1 MVNYL
6 TSKRRRLVVKL
17 TSIFPLTFV
26 KAKRRFNI
34 LLWVLLCI
42 PCLLTSC
49 DHDVHDCEGS
59 GGLSVSLAWTDEA
72 DKGTEVKDVKLW
84 IFDTEDGSP
93 VVEKQ
98 YGSAQE
104 VASQRFSLQ
113 EGHYSIL
120 TTANLV
126 APYII
131 GEATRAIPNM
141 NHLMLGLSNPS
152 ASPEHAYYGLTDV
165 VIDKEDVRYITKSDM
180 RRMLAELTI
189 FIEGVPD
196 NFAMIGK
203 VLNVAT
209 GLLPLQK
216 NEDGTF
222 GTASYTKEECDI
234 PLRIAVPGETLKTET
249 LRLMPTANGFH
260 TTKLFI
266 QLISP
271 GGVVSNYDIEAPIMK
286 SGGKYKIN
294 LEFEEMKPYM
304 YFTSTKIDDWTEE
317 WIYRGEILN
326 PED

>member
-1 MVNYL
+1 M
-6 TSKRRRLVVKL
+6 
-17 TSIFPLTFV
+17 

-34 LLWVLLCI
+34 WLWVLLCV
-42 PCLLTSC
+42 PCLLASC
-49 DHDVHDCEGS
+49 DHNVHDGEEE
-59 GGLSVSLAWTDEA
+59 GGLSVSLTWADEA
-72 DKGTEVKDVKLW
+72 DQGTEVKDVKLW
-84 IFDTEDGSP
+84 IFNADDGSL
-93 VVEKQ
+93 VEEKH

-104 VASQRFSLQ
+104 VASQRFALPV
-113 EGHYSIL
+113 GHYQIL
-120 TTANLV
+120 AATNLIE
-126 APYII
+126 PFFI
-131 GEATRAIPNM
+131 GEATRATLNM
-141 NHLMLGLSNPS
+141 NQLMFGLSNPS
-152 ASPEHAYYGLTDV
+152 ASPDHAYYGVTDI
-165 VIDKEDVRYITKSDM
+165 VIDKSNVNYITKNEM
-180 RRMLAELTI
+180 RHILAELTI

-249 LRLMPTANGFH
+249 LRLMPTAHGFH
-260 TTKLFI
+260 TTKLFV

-271 GGVVSNYDIEAPIMK
+271 GGVVSNYDIEAPVMK

-304 YFTSTKIDDWTEE
+304 YLTSTKIDDWTEE

>member
-1 MVNYL
+1 MRNYL
-6 TSKRRRLVVKL
+6 TGKERLLVAAL
-17 TSIFPLTFV
+17 AFILP
-26 KAKRRFNI
+26 KRRFNI
-34 LLWVLLCI
+34 WLWVLLCV
-42 PCLLTSC
+42 PCLLASC
-49 DHDVHDCEGS
+49 DHDVHDGEDD
-59 GGLSVSLAWTDEA
+59 GGLSVSLTWADEA
-72 DKGTEVKDVKLW
+72 DQGTEVKDVKLW
-84 IFDTEDGSP
+84 IFNADDGSL
-93 VVEKQ
+93 VEEKH

-104 VASQRFSLQ
+104 VASQRFALPV
-113 EGHYSIL
+113 GHYQIL
-120 TTANLV
+120 ATTNLIE
-126 APYII
+126 PFFI
-131 GEATRAIPNM
+131 GEATRATLNM
-141 NHLMLGLSNPS
+141 NQLMFGLSNPS
-152 ASPEHAYYGLTDV
+152 ASPDHAYYGVTDIG
-165 VIDKEDVRYITKSDM
+165 IDKSNVNYITKNEM
-180 RRMLAELTI
+180 RHILAELTI

-271 GGVVSNYDIEAPIMK
+271 GGVVSNYDIEAPVMK

-304 YFTSTKIDDWTEE
+304 YLTSTKIDDWTEK

>member
-1 MVNYL
+1 MK
-6 TSKRRRLVVKL
+6 TKK
-17 TSIFPLTFV
+17 
-26 KAKRRFNI
+26 RFNI
-34 LLWVLLCI
+34 WLWVLLGV
-42 PCLLTSC
+42 PCLLPSC
-49 DHDVHDCEGS
+49 DHDVHDGEGD
-59 GGLSVSLAWTDEA
+59 GGLSVSLAWADEA
-72 DKGTEVKDVKLW
+72 DEGTEVKDVKTW
-84 IFDTEDGSP
+84 IVNVTDGTQVAQS
-93 VVEKQ
+93 Q
-98 YGSAQE
+98 HGSAQE
-104 VASQRFSLQ
+104 MAKERYDLP
-113 EGHYSIL
+113 EGQYRIL
-120 TTANLV
+120 TTTNLV
-126 APYII
+126 DPFTIS
-131 GEATRAIPNM
+131 EQTRAVDNISS
-141 NHLMLGLSNPS
+141 LVIGLSNPS
-152 ASPEHAYYGLTDV
+152 ASPDHAYYGVTDIG
-165 VIDKEDVRYITKSDM
+165 IDKSNVNYITKNEM
-180 RRMLAELTI
+180 RHILAELTI
-189 FIEGVPD
+189 FIEEVPD

-249 LRLMPTANGFH
+249 LRLMPTANGLH

-271 GGVVSNYDIEAPIMK
+271 GGVVSNYDIEAPVMK

-304 YFTSTKIDDWTEE
+304 YLTSTKIDDWTEE

>member
-1 MVNYL
+1 M
-6 TSKRRRLVVKL
+6 R
-17 TSIFPLTFV
+17 
-26 KAKRRFNI
+26 AKRRFNI
-34 LLWVLLCI
+34 GLWVLLCV
-42 PCLLTSC
+42 PCLLASC
-49 DHDVHDCEGS
+49 DHDVHDGEGD
-59 GGLSVSLAWTDEA
+59 GGLSVSLAWADEA
-72 DKGTEVKDVKLW
+72 DEGTEVKDVKTW
-84 IFDTEDGSP
+84 IVNATDGTQVAQS
-93 VVEKQ
+93 Q

-104 VASQRFSLQ
+104 MAKERYDLP
-113 EGHYSIL
+113 EGNYRIL
-120 TTANLV
+120 TTTNLV
-126 APYII
+126 DPFTIS
-131 GEATRAIPNM
+131 EQTRAVDNINS
-141 NHLMLGLSNPS
+141 LAIGLSDPS
-152 ASPEHAYYGLTDV
+152 ASPEHAYYGVTDI
-165 VIDKEDVRYITKSDM
+165 VIDKENVHYITKNEM
-180 RRMLAELTI
+180 RHILAELTI

-271 GGVVSNYDIEAPIMK
+271 DDTVRNYDIEAPVMK
-286 SGGKYKIN
+286 SGGKYQIN
-294 LEFEEMKPYM
+294 LEYEEMKPYM
-304 YFTSTKIDDWTEE
+304 YLTSMKIDDWTEG
-317 WIYRGEILN
+317 WVYRGEILN

>member
-1 MVNYL
+1 M
-6 TSKRRRLVVKL
+6 
-17 TSIFPLTFV
+17 

-34 LLWVLLCI
+34 WLWVLLCV
-42 PCLLTSC
+42 PCLLASC
-49 DHDVHDCEGS
+49 DHDVHNDEEE
-59 GGLSVSLAWTDEA
+59 GGLSVSLTWADEA

-84 IFDTEDGSP
+84 IFSADDGSL
-93 VVEKQ
+93 VEEKHG
-98 YGSAQE
+98 GSAQE
-104 VASQRFSLQ
+104 VASQRFALPV
-113 EGHYSIL
+113 GHYQIL
-120 TTANLV
+120 ATTNLIE
-126 APYII
+126 PFFI
-131 GEATRAIPNM
+131 GEATRATFNM
-141 NHLMLGLSNPS
+141 NLLMFGLSNPS
-152 ASPEHAYYGLTDV
+152 ASPEHAYYGVTDI
-165 VIDKEDVRYITKSDM
+165 VIDKSNVNYITKNEM
-180 RRMLAELTI
+180 RHILAELTI
-189 FIEGVPD
+189 FIKGVPD

-249 LRLMPTANGFH
+249 LRLMPTAHGLH

-271 GGVVSNYDIEAPIMK
+271 GGVVSNYDIEAPVMK

-304 YFTSTKIDDWTEE
+304 YLTSTKIDDWTEE

>member
-6 TSKRRRLVVKL
+6 TSKRRRQVVKL
-17 TSIFPLTFV
+17 TSILPLTFV

-34 LLWVLLCI
+34 WLWVLLCI

-49 DHDVHDCEGS
+49 DHDVHDCEGG

-84 IFDTEDGSP
+84 IFNTDDESP

-113 EGHYSIL
+113 EGHYRIL

-165 VIDKEDVRYITKSDM
+165 VIDKENVRYITKSNM
-180 RRMLAELTI
+180 RHILAELTI

-249 LRLMPTANGFH
+249 LRLMPTANGLH

-271 GGVVSNYDIEAPIMK
+271 GGVVSNYDIEAPVMK

-304 YFTSTKIDDWTEE
+304 YLTSTKIDDWTEE

>member
-1 MVNYL
+1 M
-6 TSKRRRLVVKL
+6 
-17 TSIFPLTFV
+17 

-34 LLWVLLCI
+34 WLWVLLCV

-49 DHDVHDCEGS
+49 DHNVHDGEDE
-59 GGLSVSLAWTDEA
+59 GGLSVSLTWADEA
-72 DKGTEVKDVKLW
+72 DQGTEVKDVKLW
-84 IFDTEDGSP
+84 IFNADDGSL
-93 VVEKQ
+93 VEEKH
-98 YGSAQE
+98 YGSTKE
-104 VASQRFSLQ
+104 VASQRFALPV
-113 EGHYSIL
+113 GHYQIL
-120 TTANLV
+120 AATNLIE
-126 APYII
+126 PFFI
-131 GEATRAIPNM
+131 GEATRATLNINQ
-141 NHLMLGLSNPS
+141 LMFGLSNPS
-152 ASPEHAYYGLTDV
+152 ASPDHAYYGVTDI
-165 VIDKEDVRYITKSDM
+165 VIDKSNVNYITKNEM
-180 RRMLAELTI
+180 RHILAELTI

-249 LRLMPTANGFH
+249 LRLMPTAHGFH

-304 YFTSTKIDDWTEE
+304 YLTSTKIDDWTEK

>member
-1 MVNYL
+1 M
-6 TSKRRRLVVKL
+6 
-17 TSIFPLTFV
+17 

-34 LLWVLLCI
+34 WLWVLLCV
-42 PCLLTSC
+42 PCLLASC
-49 DHDVHDCEGS
+49 DHDVHDGENE
-59 GGLSVSLAWTDEA
+59 GGLSVSLTWADEA
-72 DKGTEVKDVKLW
+72 DQGTEVNDVKTW
-84 IFDTEDGSP
+84 IVNATDGTQVAQS
-93 VVEKQ
+93 Q
-98 YGSAQE
+98 HGSAQE
-104 VASQRFSLQ
+104 MAKERYDLP
-113 EGHYSIL
+113 EGNYRIL
-120 TTANLV
+120 TTTNLV
-126 APYII
+126 DPFTIS
-131 GEATRAIPNM
+131 EQTRAVDNINS
-141 NHLMLGLSNPS
+141 LVIGLSNPS
-152 ASPEHAYYGLTDV
+152 ASPEHAYYGVTDIG
-165 VIDKEDVRYITKSDM
+165 IDKSNVNYITKNEM
-180 RRMLAELTI
+180 RHILAELTI
-189 FIEGVPD
+189 FIKGVPD

-260 TTKLFI
+260 TTKLLI

-271 GGVVSNYDIEAPIMK
+271 GGVVSNYDIEAPVMK

-304 YFTSTKIDDWTEE
+304 YLTSTKIDDWTEG

-326 PED
+326 PGD